1 MPSES
6 PENPSLAAVSRWRRM
21 LLIRRFEETVAR
33 LLAERRLGGTTHL
46 CIGQEAVAVGVCG
59 SMERRDQV
67 VSNHRGHG
75 HLLAKGGDPAR
86 LLAELAGRVA
96 GYCRGKGGSQ
106 HVAVPDIGFMGSN
119 GITGGGIP
127 IALGLALAAKRAK
140 DDRVVVSMF
149 GDGACATGNFHECL
163 NMAALWR
170 VPLIFCCENNLYAM
184 SHPAE
189 AGLSAG
195 SPTRWAASY
204 GDMPVETVDGNDVEA
219 VRGAYLRLA
228 EKVRQGGGPAFLEAL
243 TYRLCGHSRS
253 DARLYRT
260 REEEDTWK
268 ERDPIR
274 RSGEALRDQGLGEQL
289 EAMKESVEEEI
300 AAAVAHAMASPPG
313 DEALARGGLFAPEE
327 TP

>member
-6 PENPSLAAVSRWRRM
+6 LENPSLAAAVRWGRM

-33 LLAERRLGGTTHL
+33 LLAERKLGGTTHL

-59 SMERRDQV
+59 AMERRDQV

-75 HLLAKGGDPAR
+75 HLLAKGGDPAI
-86 LLAELAGRVA
+86 LLSELAGRVG

-106 HVAVPDIGFMGSN
+106 HVAVPQIGFMGSN

-127 IALGLALAAKRAK
+127 IALGLALAAKRSGE
-140 DDRVVVSMF
+140 DRVVVSMF
-149 GDGACATGNFHECL
+149 GDGACTTGNFHECL
-163 NMAALWR
+163 NLAALWR

-184 SHPAE
+184 SHPVK
-189 AGLSAG
+189 AGLAAG
-195 SPTRWAASY
+195 SPTRWAAAY
-204 GDMPVETVDGNDVEA
+204 GNMPVETVDGNDIEA
-219 VRGAYLRLA
+219 VRGTYLRLA
-228 EKVRQGGGPAFLEAL
+228 DTVRHGDGPAFLECL

-260 REEEDTWK
+260 REEENTWK
-268 ERDPIR
+268 ERDPIQLF
-274 RSGEALRDQGLGEQL
+274 GAVLRQEGLGPQL
-289 EAMKESVEEEI
+289 ESLKDSVEEEI
-300 AAAVAHAMASPPG
+300 AAAVILAMASPPG
-313 DEALARGGLFAPEE
+313 DAALARGGLFAPEE

>member
-6 PENPSLAAVSRWRRM
+6 LENPSLAAAVRWGRM

-33 LLAERRLGGTTHL
+33 LLAERKLGGTTHL

-59 SMERRDQV
+59 AMERRDQV

-75 HLLAKGGDPAR
+75 HLLAKGGDPAL
-86 LLAELAGRVA
+86 LLAELAGRVG

-106 HVAVPDIGFMGSN
+106 HVAVPEIGFMGSN
-119 GITGGGIP
+119 GITGGGLP
-127 IALGLALAAKRAK
+127 IALGLALAAKRS
-140 DDRVVVSMF
+140 DENRVVVSMF
-149 GDGACATGNFHECL
+149 GDGACTTGNFHECL
-163 NMAALWR
+163 NLATLWR

-184 SHPAE
+184 SQPVKE
-189 AGLSAG
+189 GVSAG
-195 SPTRWAASY
+195 SPVNWARAY
-204 GDMPVETVDGNDVEA
+204 GSMPVATVDGNDVEA

-228 EKVRQGGGPAFLEAL
+228 DDVRRGGGPAFLECL

-260 REEEDTWK
+260 REEEDAWK
-268 ERDPIR
+268 ERDPIQR
-274 RSGEALRDQGLGEQL
+274 CGDSLRKEGLGEELAALQ
-289 EAMKESVEEEI
+289 ESVEEEI
-300 AAAVAHAMASPPG
+300 TAAVNQAMSSPPG
-313 DEALARGGLFAPEE
+313 DATLARGGLFAPEE